1 MVRPLDDSW
10 IGACMA
16 IWLNELNGR
25 ACEKDFAF
33 TVLPKQLDIGIVH
46 HSGDHGNTTLQIYL
60 IRLPDEM

>member
-1 MVRPLDDSW
+1 MS
-10 IGACMA
+10 
-16 IWLNELNGR
+16 IWLNELNSR
-25 ACEKDFAF
+25 AYEKDFAF